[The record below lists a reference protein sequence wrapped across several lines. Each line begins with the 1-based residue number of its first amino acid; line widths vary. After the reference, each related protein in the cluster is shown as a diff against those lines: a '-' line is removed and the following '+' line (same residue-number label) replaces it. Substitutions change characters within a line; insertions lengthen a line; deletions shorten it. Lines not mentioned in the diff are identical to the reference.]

1 MKQIKDRVIYLII
14 FLILIARL
22 SQNKKKK
29 DKKRKNNILDS
40 VRSFY
45 KGRELV
51 VDDFKSGLFPL
62 KSTNAS
68 KIANSS
74 CTIKSR

>member
-22 SQNKKKK
+22 SQNKKK
-29 DKKRKNNILDS
+29 DKKRKNNIFDS

-51 VDDFKSGLFPL
+51 VDAFKSGLFPL
-62 KSTNAS
+62 KPTNAS